1 MSIKLIDLHTQYLE
15 IQEEVE
21 SRVLAVMRS
30 TNYIM
35 GQEVQSFEQNM
46 QKYLGVK
53 HAISVA
59 NGTDALVIALA
70 ALGIRDGDEIIT
82 TPFTFFATAE
92 SIKRVGAVPVFVDVD
107 SKTFNMN
114 PALIEDK
121 ITEKTKAILPV
132 HIFGNPCDMDA
143 INAIASKHNLFVIE
157 DACQAIGAK
166 YKGKQIG
173 TLSDV
178 SCFSFF
184 PTKNLGGMGD
194 GGLIATNDDN
204 VAHIVKALKNHG
216 SGMAGREALQLLN
229 PDFQD
234 DFEIK
239 KGFEKYYN
247 YLIGYNSRL
256 DEMQAAILNVKLK
269 YIDLWNGKRK
279 ALATEYRK
287 AFGTQYRYQE
297 CTKDSEMVY
306 HMYSLLSEEREKEIE
321 KLKAADIASGTYYPV
336 PLHLQKVFLELCYK
350 TGDCPVA
357 EEICEKV
364 FAIPVYPELSQLEQK
379 EVIDTLKM

>member
-1 MSIKLIDLHTQYLE
+1 MNIKLIDLNTQYLE

-21 SRVLAVMRS
+21 ASVLAVMRS

-35 GQEVQSFEQNM
+35 GQEVQKFEQNM
-46 QKYLGVK
+46 QEYLGVK

-70 ALGIRDGDEIIT
+70 ALGIKEGDEIIT

-92 SIKRVGAVPVFVDVD
+92 SIKRIGAIPVFVDVD
-107 SKTFNMN
+107 KKTFNIN
-114 PALIEDK
+114 PGLIEEK

-132 HIFGNPCDMDA
+132 HIFGNPCDMCA
-143 INAIASKHNLFVIE
+143 INTIAKKHNLFVIE

-166 YKGKQIG
+166 YKGEQIG

-229 PDFQD
+229 PEFQD

-269 YIDLWNGKRK
+269 YIDLWNEKRRI
-279 ALATEYRK
+279 LASKYEEN
-287 AFGTQYRYQE
+287 FGTQYTYQE
-297 CTKDSEMVY
+297 CTKDSETVY
-306 HMYSLLSEEREKEIE
+306 HMYSVLSENREKEIE
-321 KLKAADIASGTYYPV
+321 KLKNAGIASGTYYPV
-336 PLHLQKVFLELCYK
+336 PLHLQKVFLDLQYK
-350 TGDCPVA
+350 VGDCPVA

-364 FAIPVYPELSQLEQK
+364 FAIPVYPELSEQEQEK
-379 EVIDTLKM
+379 VIKALKC